1 MKLPSNVKI
10 DTRTRILEV
19 SPMLLLTPQLQQKPG
34 ASASQIHYLKAVGE
48 IIKSSAMREGNLPEL
63 ARQIAEVAGN
73 ILKVKFVSLWLF
85 NLGYTKLCCETF
97 YDSTKKNHDTSGEL
111 TREAYPN
118 CFAYLASGKLLA
130 ADNALEDERLAELRE
145 DYLVPKGV
153 RSLLYIPIKIED
165 KVVGILGLHEQK
177 KFRSWSFTD
186 IETARFLAGVMA
198 LGTEKSRDNEGKI
211 ESDRVIVS
219 SPETTEDSE
228 KNSHGKTRSMEEIEE
243 TKQAL
248 EALRQGK
255 QFMELLENINQV
267 FWMTDPLKNQM
278 IYISSKYEEI
288 WGKSCVE
295 LYQSPRSFIDSIHPE
310 DRERVIAAFPK
321 QIRGEYDEEYRILRP
336 DGEQRW
342 IRDRAFPIKD
352 DSGTVYRV
360 VGIAEDNTKYKESQ
374 LALEKKQERLK
385 ATLTKLKQTQAQ
397 LIQTEKMS
405 GLGQMVAGIAHEI
418 NNPVSF
424 IYGNLTYIEEYAD
437 NLLQL
442 VKCYEEEWTEPT
454 PKIEQL
460 CEEIEL
466 DFIVED
472 MPKLIDSMRVGT
484 KRIQEIVNSMRKFS
498 RSDEADIKQVSI
510 QEGIESTLL
519 ILRNRLKAKGDKAKI
534 KVIKSYEELPL
545 VECYP
550 AQINQVFMNLL
561 ANAID
566 ALEEHQTPEPVISIS
581 AEATPSNLVVKI
593 ADNGPGIPQ
602 KIRSTIFNPF
612 FTTKPVGKGTGLGLS
627 IAYQIVVDKH
637 RGKISCNSDGGK
649 GTEFIITIPL
659 KVEDKKDADG

>member
-1 MKLPSNVKI
+1 
-10 DTRTRILEV
+10 
-19 SPMLLLTPQLQQKPG
+19 MLLFRPQLQEEPG

-48 IIKSSAMREGNLPEL
+48 IIQSSAMRQGNLPEL

-85 NLGYTKLCCETF
+85 NLGYTKLCCKTL

-165 KVVGILGLHEQK
+165 KVVGILGLQEQK
-177 KFRSWSFTD
+177 QFRSWTFSD
-186 IETARFLAGVMA
+186 IETVRFLAGVMA
-198 LGTEKSRDNEGKI
+198 LGTEKNRDSERKI
-211 ESDRVIVS
+211 EEESPLPACSVRAVVS
-219 SPETTEDSE
+219 SIKTTEDSE
-228 KNSHGKTRSMEEIEE
+228 KNSQSNRGSMEEMEEIEE
-243 TKQAL
+243 TKHAL

-267 FWMTDPLKNQM
+267 FWMTDPLKNKM

-288 WGKSCVE
+288 WGKSCAE
-295 LYQSPRSFIDSIHPE
+295 LYKSPRSFIDSIHPE
-310 DRERVIAAFPK
+310 DRERIIAAFPK
-321 QIRGEYDEEYRILRP
+321 QVRGEYDEEYRILRP
-336 DGEQRW
+336 DGKQRW

-352 DSGTVYRV
+352 DSGKVYRI

-437 NLLQL
+437 NLLKL
-442 VKCYEEEWTEPT
+442 VKCYEEELSGPT
-454 PKIEQL
+454 ATIEEV

-466 DFIVED
+466 DYIVED
-472 MPKLIDSMRVGT
+472 LPKLIDSMRVGT

-498 RSDEADIKQVSI
+498 RSDESDIKQVNI
-510 QEGIESTLL
+510 EEGIESTLL
-519 ILRNRLKAKGDKAKI
+519 ILRNRLKAKGDKPEI
-534 KVIKSYEELPL
+534 KLIKNYHNLPL

-581 AEATPSNLVVKI
+581 AEATPTNLLVKI

-637 RGKISCNSDGGK
+637 RGKISCNCDGDK
-649 GTEFIITIPL
+649 GTEFIISIPL
-659 KVEDKKDADG
+659 KVENEKDADECIGAMNQA